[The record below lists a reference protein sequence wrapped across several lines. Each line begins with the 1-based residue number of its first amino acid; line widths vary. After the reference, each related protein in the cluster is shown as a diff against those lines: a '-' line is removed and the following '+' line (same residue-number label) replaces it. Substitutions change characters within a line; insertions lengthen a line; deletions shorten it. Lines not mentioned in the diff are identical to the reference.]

1 VGWPIVGAAVVLGLI
16 TAFSLRTRLPSSVVF
31 VTLMVVGIGIAWGGL
46 LLRPDPSAGEIVL
59 TVGLLAVLVPFHVRI
74 VLGPFGPRR

>member
-1 VGWPIVGAAVVLGLI
+1 VGWSIVGGAVLLGLI
-16 TAFSLRTRLPSSVVF
+16 AAFWLRTRLPYAAVF
-31 VTLMVVGIGIAWGGL
+31 VTLMVVGAGIAWGGL

-59 TVGLLAVLVPFHVRI
+59 TVGLLAALVPFHVRI